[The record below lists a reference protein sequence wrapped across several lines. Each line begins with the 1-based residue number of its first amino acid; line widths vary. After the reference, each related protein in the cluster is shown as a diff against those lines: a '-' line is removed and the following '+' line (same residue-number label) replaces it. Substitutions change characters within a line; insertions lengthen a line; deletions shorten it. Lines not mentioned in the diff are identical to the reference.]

1 MSAFTN
7 FVIERCKQVLSLEEG
22 KSCKLTEIVR
32 SLLVVVCQRGML
44 RTGKLFAGH
53 ARGEI
58 FLPSVSKQTKDLM

>member
-7 FVIERCKQVLSLEEG
+7 FFIERCKQALSLEEG
-22 KSCKLTEIVR
+22 KSCKLTEIVH
-32 SLLVVVCQRGML
+32 SLLVVVWQRETL
-44 RTGKLFAGH
+44 RPGKSFAGH